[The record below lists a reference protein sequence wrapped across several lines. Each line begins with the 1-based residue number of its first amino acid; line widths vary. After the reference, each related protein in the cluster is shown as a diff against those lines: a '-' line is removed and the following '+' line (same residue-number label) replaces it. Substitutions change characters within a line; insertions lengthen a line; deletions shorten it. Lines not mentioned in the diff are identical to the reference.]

1 MKLNAQNR
9 KVREARDSLKFPFR
23 QEPTLIYQ
31 NQQEVDEEE
40 EDITVSQ
47 IKEELYEALEGIN
60 RGVFGVKSDKKA
72 EIERLVKLLEC
83 RNPTPELTG
92 ELDKIGG
99 KTVHVLKFDVRGLNL
114 HDGEFRI
121 IANFKI
127 ISKSSVEITYE
138 SSTIMP
144 DKLMNIFKKN
154 MNLLLGIFNPE
165 GLSWIVVYG
174 GRNKVPQRQQGIC
187 TGNEGSADT
196 MHDVLSKVPP
206 FRNTSTNVR
215 IGSPPSAR
223 WKAQGQKTQIFM
235 NPDIYDD
242 FSEIYKEY
250 TSPQVTVTTNVQEKP
265 KLPEDKCDEE
275 EEQQEL
281 PDPNSVPT
289 DFISREAKVWE
300 AKSKAT
306 ERNRKKRKEE
316 EMICKICGESGHFT
330 QGCPSTLGANR
341 KSQEFLER
349 VPARDKNVRDLF
361 TEKVVERIESETGCK
376 IKMDDKFIIVS
387 GKDRLILRKG
397 LDAVHKVREEGEAK
411 TSSASHRS
419 ISRITNMGLIENR
432 DPPLPSM
439 GSLPSQSQFDDS
451 YVSSGPTETQ
461 KSLEEGG
468 EGDFTV
474 AIPGMVSSQVDEG
487 SSAETVLD
495 PFANRDRRTTVETQT
510 APSTIMISIR
520 LADGIGTA
528 LELFFRSNQ
537 TIRDICNAIDQR
549 YPDNDGL
556 RFAIG
561 GWSRL
566 HGLECNCIQSFYLWY
581 SSLPDQTLAFVLVQC
596 PLTDE
601 TEKERDGK
609 RIHIDIEK
617 DSCFV

>member
-1 MKLNAQNR
+1 MEACRR
-9 KVREARDSLKFPFR
+9 KP
-23 QEPTLIYQ
+23 
-31 NQQEVDEEE
+31 
-40 EDITVSQ
+40 
-47 IKEELYEALEGIN
+47 
-60 RGVFGVKSDKKA
+60 
-72 EIERLVKLLEC
+72 C
-83 RNPTPELTG
+83 R
-92 ELDKIGG
+92 
-99 KTVHVLKFDVRGLNL
+99 HRLNL
-114 HDGEFRI
+114 RLRTREPRQRNKGEREDR
-121 IANFKI
+121 
-127 ISKSSVEITYE
+127 EIHRT
-138 SSTIMP
+138 
-144 DKLMNIFKKN
+144 F
-154 MNLLLGIFNPE
+154 
-165 GLSWIVVYG
+165 SWIAAYG
-174 GRNKVPQRQQGIC
+174 GRNKVPQRKQGIC
-187 TGNEGSADT
+187 TGMIHLRRSRSRCHYHTTPWYLHGFSGNEGSADT

-206 FRNTSTNVR
+206 FRNTSTN
-215 IGSPPSAR
+215 
-223 WKAQGQKTQIFM
+223 
-235 NPDIYDD
+235 
-242 FSEIYKEY
+242 
-250 TSPQVTVTTNVQEKP
+250 
-265 KLPEDKCDEE
+265 
-275 EEQQEL
+275 QEL

-306 ERNRKKRKEE
+306 ERNWKKRKKE

-341 KSQEFLER
+341 K
-349 VPARDKNVRDLF
+349 
-361 TEKVVERIESETGCK
+361 
-376 IKMDDKFIIVS
+376 
-387 GKDRLILRKG
+387 
-397 LDAVHKVREEGEAK
+397 
-411 TSSASHRS
+411 
-419 ISRITNMGLIENR
+419 ITNMGLIENR

-474 AIPGMVSSQVDEG
+474 AIPGMASSQVDEG

-528 LELFFRSNQ
+528 LELPFRSNL
-537 TIRDICNAIDQR
+537 TIRDIRNAIDER

-609 RIHIDIEK
+609 RIHIDVEK